1 MKVFL
6 ANPPTSDR
14 SRFTREGRCQQSEG
28 VWTTVW
34 PPLSL
39 AESAAVLREAGFQV
53 LAADAP
59 SQGWGVP
66 EFLKQLKQVRPE
78 LVVLATSTPSFPQDI
93 ETIREIRQILPET
106 IIAAFGIHVSVLPD
120 ECFSAAPALD
130 AIIRGEPEYSI
141 KSLAEMVSQL
151 PPCYL
156 QGGIKGGSSLSEG
169 SHSGVSSGGATN
181 PIPSIPGISIR
192 RNGTIEHGPDRE
204 FIIDLDSLP
213 FPAWDLFPIQ
223 EYRLPFIG
231 RPFLLVTTA
240 RGCPYPCTFCVAKSY
255 YGQKVRRRSPERIV
269 EEIRWIIKQFN
280 VRDFF
285 FWSESTTLGKEPM
298 LALCEKVRT
307 LTPKIQWVCN
317 SRVDHVDD
325 ELLRTMRAAGC
336 WMLSFGVESGDQ
348 GILDRSQ
355 KKQTVEQTREAVA
368 LAKKHRFQVAGHFV
382 LGLPGET
389 SETLNNT
396 LKLALELDL
405 DYAQFYCA
413 APWPGSDLY
422 QEATQEGW
430 LLNHDWCSFDQSHAI
445 LNYPHLSV
453 QEIQDFRDRA
463 VKAFYLRP
471 KLILRTVSRLRR
483 PSEAWRFLKAVRRY
497 LTWI

>member
-1 MKVFL
+1 MKIFL
-6 ANPPTSDR
+6 TNPPTSDR

-59 SQGWGVP
+59 TQGWGMT
-66 EFLKQLKQVRPE
+66 EFLEHLKQTKPE

-93 ETIREIRQILPET
+93 ITIQEIRQALPET
-106 IIAAFGIHVSVLPD
+106 VIAAFGIHVSVLPD
-120 ECFSAAPALD
+120 ECFTAAPALD

-141 KSLAEMVSQL
+141 KSLAE
-151 PPCYL
+151 
-156 QGGIKGGSSLSEG
+156 SLKSNREIQP
-169 SHSGVSSGGATN
+169 SPGVSV
-181 PIPSIPGISIR
+181 R
-192 RNGTIEHGPDRE
+192 RNGMVEHGPDRE
-204 FIIDLDSLP
+204 FITDLDSLP
-213 FPAWDLFPIQ
+213 FPAWDLFPVQ
-223 EYRLPFIG
+223 EYRLPFVG

-280 VRDFF
+280 IRDFF

-298 LALCEKVRT
+298 LELCEKVRAIS
-307 LTPKIQWVCN
+307 PKIQWVCN

-325 ELLRTMRAAGC
+325 ELLGAMRAAGC

-355 KKQTVEQTREAVA
+355 KKQTIEQTRAAVM

-389 SETLNNT
+389 TETLNTT
-396 LKLALELDL
+396 LNLALELDL

-413 APWPGSDLY
+413 SPWPGSDLY

-430 LLNHDWCSFDQSHAI
+430 LLNHNWCSFDQSHAI
-445 LNYPHLSV
+445 LNYPHLSA
-453 QEIQDFRDRA
+453 QEIQAFRDRA

-471 KLILRTVSRLRR
+471 KLIIRTMSRLRR
-483 PSEAWRFLKAVRRY
+483 PTEAWRFLKAVRRY